1 MNGSLTI
8 RADAKMSVKPVIT
21 FLLVSEVETSAAAK
35 FGLVNQTSGL
45 CLTISAVIYAN
56 SNYPCKQCHFFYR
69 GGADSTRVAPVE
81 VL

>member
-21 FLLVSEVETSAAAK
+21 FLLASEAETFAAAK

-45 CLTISAVIYAN
+45 CLSISPLIYAN
-56 SNYPCKQCHFFYR
+56 SNYPCKQRHFFYR
-69 GGADSTRVAPVE
+69 GGVDTTRAAPVE